1 MQKSIRELALGSTAL
16 AMAVIAAA
24 PVYSQGMDTITVT
37 AQRRETTLQD
47 TPVAVTAVSGD
58 VLEQSQLRDVRDLQ
72 TLVPALS
79 VSQNSSSSNASFS
92 IRAVGSSTFNFG
104 IEPSVGVFVDGVY
117 RSRNGASIGDFLGV
131 QRIEV
136 LRGPQSTLFG
146 KNTSAGVINFVTE
159 TPADT
164 FGYEGEVTLGSFN
177 QRTFRGMIENGLGDG
192 ISGRLDVNINQRGGF
207 ITNVPDGRDVNERNR
222 WGWRGQLFFEPNDRL
237 SLRIIGDMQQID
249 ENCCAAPFTRV
260 SPGNAGAFGILGVTQ
275 LPVNPYSG
283 LIAIDGSVASL
294 INSGGLSAELNYE
307 FDGYTFTSITAY
319 RAYDEDQDIDPDWVD
334 QPFNQRR
341 FLDQDYQTTTQ
352 EFRVTSTG
360 DRTVDYLLGA
370 YFFHQNLNTTN
381 ITRQGP
387 LLRPF
392 ADLFSDLDGNPFTP
406 GSGVGLVEAL
416 CNGPQGPFIGGCVPG
431 QYLAAGSGQSSTF
444 WQNNDSM
451 ALFGQLDWHVND
463 RFTLTGGLRYTND
476 EKDARSDISIQDP
489 FAALDFV
496 QIGFNALIFPAAF
509 TQATGLPFTPG
520 NVAFVQGANPA
531 GFAQIVAGAQAAAA
545 DPNVN
550 TLLGLGA
557 LQFFPPAPN
566 FNSSRSD
573 SNLSGTIIASY
584 DATDD
589 LNLYASYSQG
599 YKGGGFALDSAAAR
613 VGSFTFDPET
623 VTAWE
628 FGIKT
633 TIGDVLMINTAV
645 FRQNVEDFQTNV
657 FTGSSFVPDN
667 AGEIQISGIEIETL
681 FQPTEYLT
689 LTGGVIWLW
698 EDKYVT
704 FTDGPCPVS
713 DTSNCQFR
721 ASATS
726 PALVPVQDL
735 SGSERGSA
743 EFTGNVTALYQ
754 RPVSENL
761 EFFLRGEVFFRS
773 DAFLTTQLDPLQVQ
787 DSFQLFNGSVGLTA
801 EDGRWEVQVWGR
813 NLADEEYLQGSF
825 DSTLP
830 GNINGYP
837 GDPRTY
843 GVTFR
848 LRN

>member
-1 MQKSIRELALGSTAL
+1 MQKSIRGLALGSTAL
-16 AMAVIAAA
+16 AMAVITAA
-24 PVYSQGMDTITVT
+24 PVYSQTMDTITVT

-72 TLVPALS
+72 TLVPSLS
-79 VSQNSSSSNASFS
+79 VSQNASSSNTSFS

-131 QRIEV
+131 ERIEV

-146 KNTSAGVINFVTE
+146 KNTSAGVINFVTQ
-159 TPADT
+159 TPSDE
-164 FGYEGEVTLGSFN
+164 FGYEAEITLGEFN
-177 QRTFRGMIENGLGDG
+177 QRTFRGMVESGLGEG
-192 ISGRLDVNINQRGGF
+192 IAGRLDVNINQRDGF
-207 ITNVPDGRDVNERNR
+207 IINVPDGRDINERDR

-237 SLRIIGDMQQID
+237 SLRLIADMQRIE

-260 SPGNAGAFGILGVTQ
+260 SPGNAGAFAILGVTQ
-275 LPVNPYSG
+275 LPVNPFSG
-283 LIAIDGSVASL
+283 RLAIDGSVLSDV
-294 INSGGLSAELNYE
+294 NSGGLSAELNYE
-307 FDGYTFTSITAY
+307 FDGFTFTSITAY
-319 RAYDEDQDIDPDWVD
+319 RAYDEEQDIDPDWVD

-352 EFRVTSTG
+352 EFRMTSTG
-360 DRTVDYLLGA
+360 DRNVDYLFGA

-406 GSGVGLVEAL
+406 GSAVGLVEAL

-444 WQNNDSM
+444 WQNNDSF

-463 RFTLTGGLRYTND
+463 RLTLTGGLRYTND

-509 TQATGLPFTPG
+509 TQATGLPFTPA
-520 NVAFVQGANPA
+520 NVNFVQTANPT

-557 LQFFPPAPN
+557 LQFFPPAPD

-573 SNLSGTIIASY
+573 SNLSGTLILSY
-584 DATDD
+584 DASDD
-589 LNLYASYSQG
+589 LNLYASYTQG

-628 FGIKT
+628 VGVKS
-633 TIGDVLMINTAV
+633 TIGDVLMLNAAA

-667 AGEIQISGIEIETL
+667 AGEIQITGLELEAL
-681 FQPTEYLT
+681 FQPTQSLT
-689 LTGGVIWLW
+689 FTGGLIWLW
-698 EDKYVT
+698 EDKYVS

-713 DTSNCQFR
+713 DTSNCTFR

-735 SGSERGSA
+735 SGRDRGSP
-743 EFTGNVTALYQ
+743 ELTGNVTALYQ
-754 RPVSENL
+754 RPISDNL
-761 EFFLRGEVFFRS
+761 EIFLRGEVYFRD
-773 DAFLTTQLDPLQVQ
+773 DAFLTTQLDPLQTQ
-787 DSFQLFNGSVGLTA
+787 DAFTLLNGSVGLTA
-801 EDGRWEVQVWGR
+801 DDGRWEVQVWGR

-848 LRN
+848 IRN

>member
-1 MQKSIRELALGSTAL
+1 MQKSFRKLALGTSAL
-16 AMAVIAAA
+16 TLAVIAAA
-24 PVYSQGMDTITVT
+24 PVYAQGLDTITVT

-47 TPVAVTAVSGD
+47 TPVAVTAVQGD
-58 VLEQSQLRDVRDLQ
+58 ILEQSQLRDVRDLQ
-72 TLVPALS
+72 TLVPSLQ
-79 VSQNSSSSNASFS
+79 VTQNSSSSNTSFS
-92 IRAVGSSTFNFG
+92 IRSIGSSTFNFG

-131 QRIEV
+131 QRVEV

-159 TPADT
+159 SPSDE
-164 FGYEGEVTLGSFN
+164 FGYEVEATMGSFN
-177 QRTFRGMIENGLGDG
+177 QRTVRAMMTGPLGQG
-192 ISGRLDVNINQRGGF
+192 VSGRLDVNINQRDGF
-207 ITNVPDGRDVNERNR
+207 ITNVADGRDVNERDR
-222 WGWRGQLFFEPNDRL
+222 WGWRGQLLFEPNDRF
-237 SLRIIGDMQQID
+237 SLRIIGDMQEID

-260 SPGNAGAFGILGVTQ
+260 SPTNAGAFTILGVTQ

-283 LIAIDGSVASL
+283 QIAIDGSVRSYVD
-294 INSGGLSAELNYE
+294 SGGLSAEANWE
-307 FDGYTFTSITAY
+307 FDGFTFTSVTAY
-319 RAYDEDQDIDPDWVD
+319 RAYNEDQDIDPDWVD

-352 EFRVTSTG
+352 EFRITSTG
-360 DRTVDYLLGA
+360 DRRYDYLFGA

-406 GSGVGLVEAL
+406 GSAVGLVESL

-431 QYLAAGSGQSSTF
+431 QYLAAGSGQTSTF
-444 WQNNDSM
+444 DQDNNTL
-451 ALFGQLDWHVND
+451 ALFGQIDWHVTD
-463 RFTLTGGLRYTND
+463 RLTITGGLRYTND
-476 EKDARSDISIQDP
+476 DKDAVSDISIQDP

-509 TQATGLPFTPG
+509 TQATGLPYTPA
-520 NVAFVQGANPA
+520 NVAFVQQNNPQ
-531 GFAQIVAGAQAAAA
+531 GFAAIVAGAQAAAA

-550 TLLGLGA
+550 SLLGLGA

-573 SNLSGTIIASY
+573 SDLSGNIIVSF

-599 YKGGGFALDSAAAR
+599 FKGGGFALDSAAAR
-613 VGSFTFDPET
+613 VGSFSFDPET

-628 FGIKT
+628 LGVKT
-633 TIGDVLMINTAV
+633 TIGDVLLLNTAL
-645 FRQNVEDFQTNV
+645 FRQNIEDFQTNV

-667 AGEIQISGIEIETL
+667 AGEIQVSGLELEGM

-689 LTGGVIWLW
+689 FTGGVTWLF
-698 EDKYVT
+698 ESKYVS

-713 DTSNCQFR
+713 DTTNCTFR
-721 ASATS
+721 PSATS

-735 SGSERGSA
+735 SGRETGAA
-743 EFTGNVTALYQ
+743 EFTGNFTALFT
-754 RPVSENL
+754 RPFGDGK
-761 EFFLRGEVFFRS
+761 EFFARGEVYFIS
-773 DAFLTTQLDPLQVQ
+773 DRFLTTQLDPLQVQ
-787 DSFQLFNGSVGLTA
+787 EGFQLFNASVGFGA
-801 EDGRWEVQVWGR
+801 EDGSWQVQVWGR

-837 GDPRTY
+837 GDPRTW

-848 LRN
+848 ARR

>member
-249 ENCCAAPFTRV
+249 ENCCAAPFTLV
-260 SPGNAGAFGILGVTQ
+260 SPGNAGAFTLLGVTQ

-283 LIAIDGSVASL
+283 QIAIDGSIASL

-307 FDGYTFTSITAY
+307 FDGFTFTSITAY

-352 EFRVTSTG
+352 EFRMTSTG

-392 ADLFSDLDGNPFTP
+392 GDLFSG
-406 GSGVGLVEAL
+406 GGVAFVEAL
-416 CNGPQGPFIGGCVPG
+416 CNGPQ
-431 QYLAAGSGQSSTF
+431 
-444 WQNNDSM
+444 
-451 ALFGQLDWHVND
+451 
-463 RFTLTGGLRYTND
+463 
-476 EKDARSDISIQDP
+476 ARSS
-489 FAALDFV
+489 AAV
-496 QIGFNALIFPAAF
+496 CR
-509 TQATGLPFTPG
+509 
-520 NVAFVQGANPA
+520 
-531 GFAQIVAGAQAAAA
+531 
-545 DPNVN
+545 VN
-550 TLLGLGA
+550 IWR
-557 LQFFPPAPN
+557 PAPVSLRPSGRIMTVWP
-566 FNSSRSD
+566 SSVS
-573 SNLSGTIIASY
+573 
-584 DATDD
+584 
-589 LNLYASYSQG
+589 
-599 YKGGGFALDSAAAR
+599 
-613 VGSFTFDPET
+613 
-623 VTAWE
+623 W
-628 FGIKT
+628 
-633 TIGDVLMINTAV
+633 
-645 FRQNVEDFQTNV
+645 
-657 FTGSSFVPDN
+657 TGM
-667 AGEIQISGIEIETL
+667 
-681 FQPTEYLT
+681 
-689 LTGGVIWLW
+689 
-698 EDKYVT
+698 
-704 FTDGPCPVS
+704 
-713 DTSNCQFR
+713 
-721 ASATS
+721 
-726 PALVPVQDL
+726 
-735 SGSERGSA
+735 
-743 EFTGNVTALYQ
+743 
-754 RPVSENL
+754 
-761 EFFLRGEVFFRS
+761 
-773 DAFLTTQLDPLQVQ
+773 
-787 DSFQLFNGSVGLTA
+787 
-801 EDGRWEVQVWGR
+801 
-813 NLADEEYLQGSF
+813 
-825 DSTLP
+825 
-830 GNINGYP
+830 
-837 GDPRTY
+837 
-843 GVTFR
+843 
-848 LRN
+848 